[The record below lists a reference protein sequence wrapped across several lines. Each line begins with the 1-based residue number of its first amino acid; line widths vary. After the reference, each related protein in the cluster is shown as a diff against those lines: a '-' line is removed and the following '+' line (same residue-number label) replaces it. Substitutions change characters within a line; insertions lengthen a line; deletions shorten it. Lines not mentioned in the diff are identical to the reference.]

1 MLGVIPPAM
10 RFIPI
15 GALAVKAL
23 YESRLGKD
31 TPLLSKPEDS
41 VDPLPAPTDNQGEPV
56 AKKTTT
62 TSSEIDHDECTNKP

>member
-1 MLGVIPPAM
+1 MLGVVPPAM

-31 TPLLSKPEDS
+31 ASLLSNPEDS
-41 VDPLPAPTDNQGEPV
+41 VDSLPAPTDNQGEPMT
-56 AKKTTT
+56 KTTT
-62 TSSEIDHDECTNKP
+62 TSSEIDLDKCTNKP